1 MQHELV
7 SRFTFRAMTTEDI
20 AGGMRLCRE
29 SGWNQMEEDWRVF
42 LDSPDGGGFLAE
54 KEGRIVGTSA
64 FLRYGGLAWIAMMLV
79 DPAERGAGLG
89 GRLLQDVLDRLKDV
103 PCVGLD
109 ATPLG
114 ERLYRHFDFVNDLT
128 LVRMKT
134 TLDAA
139 RFAVRPGVRKMR
151 AADLSRVMERDREVF
166 GADRARLLGSLLERA
181 PECAWVTENGA
192 AENGGMVSGY
202 AFGRRGRLYHQVG
215 PIVALERGTAQALAE
230 GCFSQLD
237 GRLCA
242 IDVPRLD
249 SEWLAWLGSAGFVE
263 ERPFVRMFRRGHRHP
278 GDPTRQYAI
287 TGPEFA

>member
-1 MQHELV
+1 MLA
-7 SRFTFRAMTTEDI
+7 SRFTFRAMTADDI
-20 AGGMRLCRE
+20 ASGMRLCRE
-29 SGWNQMEEDWRVF
+29 SGWNQMEDDWRVF
-42 LDSPDGGGFLAE
+42 LDSPGGGGFLAE
-54 KEGRIVGTSA
+54 KDGRVVGTSA
-64 FLRYGGLAWIAMMLV
+64 FLRYDGLSWVAMMLV

-89 GRLLQDVLDRLKDV
+89 AHLLQDVLARLKDA

-109 ATPLG
+109 ASPLG
-114 ERLYRHFDFVNDLT
+114 ERLYRHFDFVNDLA

-139 RFAVRPGVRKMR
+139 RFAARSEVHPMR

-166 GADRARLLGSLLERA
+166 GADRASLLGSLLERA
-181 PECAWVTENGA
+181 PECAWVTEGGA
-192 AENGGMVSGY
+192 KVSGY

-215 PIVALERGTAQALAE
+215 PIVALESATAQALAE
-230 GCFSQLD
+230 ACFSQLD
-237 GRLCA
+237 GKLCA

-249 SEWLAWLGSAGFVE
+249 GEWLAWLGSAGFVE

-278 GDPTRQYAI
+278 GVPTRQYAI